1 MKYHYKQMNSVV
13 KDLSK
18 DFPECGLCFGYIG
31 NLEYGKDYRS
41 WYIFTKVRKKYD
53 RTFSYSISTSKDK
66 EENLIFA
73 LDIDRFKVRLEEAL
87 AAAD

>member
-53 RTFSYSISTSKDK
+53 RTFSYSISTTGEDRDT
-66 EENLIFA
+66 LIFA